1 MQNKSAEIV
10 TPNID
15 VSSLPRNLRRDLRS
29 DHAGETGAV
38 FIYKGI
44 LKLSKDKDIISFSKR
59 HLITE
64 ADHLR
69 TIERLLPKKYH
80 SKLINLWNNA

>member
-1 MQNKSAEIV
+1 MI
-10 TPNID
+10 PNFLI
-15 VSSLPRNLRRDLRS
+15 PFFRTN
-29 DHAGETGAV
+29 HAGETGAV

-69 TIERLLPKKYH
+69 TIERLLPKNT
-80 SKLINLWNNA
+80 IVN